1 RKSLQQPRQDLGMV
15 GYPLKHSV
23 TEQEIGFSSRH
34 PDRQIAL
41 DEGATW
47 QPLASLTEHIWRG
60 IDPDHLR
67 VGEPFDQQFGRV
79 ARSAAEIDYALRI
92 IERDMRQEISRRAS
106 ALVLELEIL
115 PGTPVV
121 GRSAEI

>member
-1 RKSLQQPRQDLGMV
+1 MV
-15 GYPLKHSV
+15 WYPLKHGV

-41 DEGATW
+41 DEGTTR

-67 VGEPFDQQFGRV
+67 VGKPFDQQFGRV
-79 ARSAAEIDYALRI
+79 GRSAAEIDHALGI
-92 IERDMRQEISRRAS
+92 IERDMGQEISRRAS
-106 ALVLELEIL
+106 TLVLELEIL
-115 PGTPVV
+115 LGTP
-121 GRSAEI
+121 